1 MADGVGATERKGIA
15 VGHALTDVARLA
27 GLGSA
32 EAKARL
38 AEFGPN
44 LLVERERGARA
55 VQWLRMLADPMALML
70 AGAALLYLLLGKPH
84 EAAVLAA
91 VIVPVLAVDVLMEAR
106 SRSALRQLAS
116 AVAPRARV
124 LRDGRPVEVPTDELV
139 PGDLLLLREGDI
151 LHADG
156 IVRRAANLAVDES
169 QLTGEAEPREKAAQP
184 GAAGSEAGEDSRFF
198 AGSMVLAGQ
207 GVGEITATGGCTRF
221 GNIARLVGETGMQ
234 ATPLQVKTARVARW
248 LIGIALGLSM
258 VVFAVR
264 WLGGAPPSDALLYAV
279 SLAMSAV
286 CEEVVVV
293 LSLFLTLAA
302 LRLSRQGVLVKRL
315 ASVETL
321 GSTTVI
327 CMDKTGTLTAGKFA
341 LEVHRPLDAGR
352 LGEAA
357 LLEAAALACEPG
369 AMDSLE
375 REILTHCRSHGV
387 DVEALHDRW
396 RLAYDYPFDIVG
408 KHMSHVWMRA
418 SGSDRAAPAA
428 RIVAKGALEG
438 ILEHCGLAPGERE
451 RAHAMNAEL
460 AGQGMRVIA
469 VAGRFAAGGDST
481 NAGAACVTE
490 RWAPGWSG
498 FHGMREDDERD
509 LVLYGLLGFRDP
521 LRPEVP
527 AAVDECQ
534 SAGIKL
540 KLITGDHALTA
551 HAVAEAAGI
560 FHDDSLIVN
569 GSELARLSPESA
581 ARLARSANIFARVQP
596 EQKYQIVD
604 ALVRAGEIVAMIGDG
619 INDAPALRRA
629 HIGVSMGRRGTEV
642 ARAAA
647 DLVLLDDNFAA
658 LVHTVREGRR
668 VFGNIQHSLCYL
680 AGFKFALVALALLAP
695 VLGLPILLLP
705 VVLVWLEMVVH
716 PVSALAFE
724 GEPGPSDLMRRPPRD
739 PYAPL
744 IGRAQLLR
752 SALSGAL
759 LTAAALTAYD
769 ARLERGEPYARAA
782 AMAVLILGSLFLMWA
797 ELAGDRPWL
806 RTPLPARAGFWI
818 VTVLV
823 AASLPIFMALGPT
836 AALLQIAPI
845 AGRDWALAGML
856 AVVPVIWRAAG
867 AERGVA
873 RLRHL

>member
-1 MADGVGATERKGIA
+1 VLVPDGEGAAAGASEFTG
-15 VGHALTDVARLA
+15 VAGLA

-38 AEFGPN
+38 ARFGPN
-44 LLVERERGARA
+44 LLVERERGAHL

-70 AGAALLYLLLGKPH
+70 AGAAALYLLLGKPH
-84 EAAVLAA
+84 EATVLAA
-91 VIVPVLAVDVLMEAR
+91 VIVPVLGVDVLMEAR
-106 SRSALRQLAS
+106 SRSALRKLAS

-124 LRDGRPVEVPTDELV
+124 LRDGQLAELPTAELV
-139 PGDLLLLREGDI
+139 PGDLLLFREGDI

-169 QLTGEAEPREKAAQP
+169 QLTGEAEPREKIAHP
-184 GAAGSEAGEDSRFF
+184 GAAGFQAGEECRFF

-207 GVGEITATGGCTRF
+207 GVGEITATGRRTRF
-221 GNIARLVGETGMQ
+221 GNIARLVGETELQ
-234 ATPLQVKTARVARW
+234 ATPLQMKTARAARW
-248 LIGIALGLSM
+248 LIGIALGLS
-258 VVFAVR
+258 VVIFAVR
-264 WLGGAPPSDALLYAV
+264 WLGGAPPNEALLYAV
-279 SLAMSAV
+279 SFAMSAV
-286 CEEVVVV
+286 CEEMVVV

-302 LRLSRQGVLVKRL
+302 LRLSREGVLVKRL

-327 CMDKTGTLTAGKFA
+327 CIDKTGTLTAGKFA
-341 LEVHRPLDAGR
+341 LEVHRPLEAGR
-352 LGEAA
+352 LGEPA

-375 REILTHCRSHGV
+375 REILAHCRSHGV
-387 DVEALHDRW
+387 DVQALHDSW
-396 RLAYDYPFDIVG
+396 KLAYDYPFDIVG

-418 SGSDRAAPAA
+418 PGSDGGAAPA

-438 ILEHCGLAPGERE
+438 ILEHCGLEPGERE
-451 RAHAMNAEL
+451 RAVAMNSEL

-469 VAGRFAAGGDST
+469 VAGRFAAVGDPK
-481 NAGAACVTE
+481 NADAAGVT
-490 RWAPGWSG
+490 RSPALVCAG
-498 FHGMREDDERD
+498 FRGVREDDERD

-527 AAVDECQ
+527 AAVNECQ
-534 SAGIKL
+534 SAGVKL

-560 FHDDSLIVN
+560 AHDDSLIVN
-569 GSELARLSPESA
+569 GAEFARLSPDSA
-581 ARLARSANIFARVQP
+581 AQAARTASIFARVQP

-629 HIGVSMGRRGTEV
+629 HIGVSMGRRGSEV

-647 DLVLLDDNFAA
+647 DVVLLEDDFAA

-668 VFGNIQHSLCYL
+668 VFGNIQHSLRYL
-680 AGFKFALVALALLAP
+680 TGFKFALVGLALLAP
-695 VLGLPILLLP
+695 AVGLPILLLP

-724 GEPGPSDLMRRPPRD
+724 GEPGPSDLMKRPPRD
-739 PYAPL
+739 PHAPL
-744 IGRAQLLR
+744 IGRAQVMR
-752 SALSGAL
+752 SAFSGAL
-759 LTAAALTAYD
+759 LMVAALAEYAT
-769 ARLERGEPYARAA
+769 RLDRGEPYARAA
-782 AMAVLILGSLFLMWA
+782 AMVVVILGSLFLMWA
-797 ELAGDRPWL
+797 ELAGDRPWW
-806 RTPLPARAGFWI
+806 RTPLPTRASFWI
-818 VTVLV
+818 VSVLV
-823 AASLPIFMALGPT
+823 AASLPIFMVFGPV

-845 AGRDWALAGML
+845 AARDWAIAAAL
-856 AVVPVIWRAAG
+856 AVVPVLWRVAG
-867 AERGVA
+867 THSA
-873 RLRHL
+873 